1 MSVRVSLR
9 RATFFDGKLTPLRIN
24 TRASEQAKEKHMLR
38 TILDHRYFI
47 WLLLTLPMVP
57 MVGALVSGAKGPGG
71 MPATEFLLH
80 PTGEFSARFLIIAMM
95 LTPLRMMFP
104 GSEFLRWMM
113 KRRRYFGVAAFFYAA
128 FHTLLYIVDMGS
140 LRAILGEFLALGIW
154 TGWLAM
160 VIFVPLAVTSTDG
173 FVRGMGPAWKTLQR
187 TVYIAAAATLL
198 HWIFVHNN
206 LGPALVHFVPLALL
220 ETYRIWQNLR
230 RSVKT
235 A

>member
-1 MSVRVSLR
+1 
-9 RATFFDGKLTPLRIN
+9 
-24 TRASEQAKEKHMLR
+24 MLKK
-38 TILDHRYFI
+38 TVDHPYFL
-47 WLLLTLPMVP
+47 WLLMALPTAP
-57 MVGALVSGAKGPGG
+57 MIMALLSGAEGPDG

-95 LTPLRMMFP
+95 LTPLRMLFP
-104 GSEFLRWMM
+104 SSGFLRWMM

-140 LRAILGEFLALGIW
+140 LRAMLAEFTALGIW

-160 VIFVPLAVTSTDG
+160 VIFVPLAMTSTAG
-173 FVRGMGPAWKTLQR
+173 FVRRMGSAWKTLQR
-187 TVYIAAAATLL
+187 AVYAAAVATLL

-220 ETYRIWQNLR
+220 ESYRIWRKVR
-230 RSVKT
+230 RSHQPI
-235 A
+235 